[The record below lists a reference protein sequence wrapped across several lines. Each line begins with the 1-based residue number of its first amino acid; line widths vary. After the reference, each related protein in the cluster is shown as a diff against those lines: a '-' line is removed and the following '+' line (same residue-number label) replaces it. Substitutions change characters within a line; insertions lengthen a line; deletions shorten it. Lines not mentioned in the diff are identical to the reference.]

1 MGGAKVVAAAV
12 ALVALA
18 ACGERSD
25 VPRPIR
31 VGSKNFTEQVVL
43 GEIVAQQLERRLGR
57 PVERRL
63 NLGGTLL
70 AHQALVSGNIDLYPE
85 YTGTALTAVLNLQ
98 SEANDPTATFTR
110 VRDEYRQ
117 RFQVEWRDPLGINNG
132 FAMVVTGAAARE
144 RQVKTLT
151 QAAASA
157 GGWVLGA
164 GYEFEQRPDGL
175 AALDRVYGFRWT
187 RAPRSMDLGLLYRA
201 LEQGQ
206 VSMIAANATDG
217 LLTGAD
223 LTVLDDDRR
232 AFPPYE
238 ACFAVREDTLRD
250 VPGLGDALQEL
261 SGRFTNEVM
270 QRLNH
275 SADVEHRPIPEI
287 AASFLRDLAV
297 TR

>member
-12 ALVALA
+12 ALAALA
-18 ACGERSD
+18 ACGGRTD
-25 VPRPIR
+25 GPQPIR

-57 PVERRL
+57 SVERRL

-70 AHQALVSGNIDLYPE
+70 AHQALVSGSIDLYPE

-98 SEANDPTATFTR
+98 GESNDPAATLAR
-110 VRDEYRQ
+110 VREEYRR
-117 RFQVEWRDPLGINNG
+117 RFQIEWRDPLGINNG
-132 FAMVVTGAAARE
+132 FAMVVAGAAARS

-151 QAAASA
+151 QAAAAA

-175 AALDRVYGFRWT
+175 AALDRTYGLRWT
-187 RAPRSMDLGLLYRA
+187 SPPRSMDLGLLYRA

-223 LTVLDDDRR
+223 LTILDDDRR

-238 ACFAVREDTLRD
+238 VCLAVREDRLRD
-250 VPGLGDALQEL
+250 VPGLADALQEL
-261 SGRFTNEVM
+261 SGRFTNEAM
-270 QRLNH
+270 QRLNYK
-275 SADVEHRPIPEI
+275 ADVEHQSIPEI
-287 AASFLRDLAV
+287 AATFLRDLAV
-297 TR
+297 TP